1 MRILEIDLMERH
13 DHKNSKGSNLK
24 DIILGGQDGAVNV
37 LGVILGVAAATQD
50 ARFIIIAGLSA
61 TFAESISMAAVAY
74 TSVKAALGHYI
85 SKLRNEEEEIK
96 KDPKIEKREIYNVY
110 YKKGFR
116 GKLLNDTVKKIISNK
131 KIWLQTIM
139 AEELGLLP
147 AEYSKPLKSAFIV
160 GFSAIVG
167 SLIPVF
173 PFFFFPVNVSVVLAL
188 IASALAL
195 FITGMAKARLTF
207 GSELRSGF
215 EMLMI
220 GMLAA
225 LAGYLVGYFAGVIN
239 P

>member
-1 MRILEIDLMERH
+1 MH

-24 DIILGGQDGAVNV
+24 DIILGGQDGLVNV

-85 SKLRNEEEEIK
+85 SMLRSEEEDIK
-96 KDPKIEKREIYNVY
+96 KIPKIEKREIYEIY

-116 GKLLNDTVKKIISNK
+116 GKQLNEIVRRITSNK
-131 KIWLQTIM
+131 KIWLQTMM

-147 AEYSKPLKSAFIV
+147 VEYSYPLKSAFVV

-167 SLIPVF
+167 SLIPVI
-173 PFFFFPVNVSVVLAL
+173 PFFFFPVKLSVILAL
-188 IASALAL
+188 TASALAL
-195 FITGMAKARLTF
+195 FITGMAKAKLTF

-215 EMLMI
+215 EMLII

-225 LAGYLVGYFAGVIN
+225 LAGYLVGYFAGVLN